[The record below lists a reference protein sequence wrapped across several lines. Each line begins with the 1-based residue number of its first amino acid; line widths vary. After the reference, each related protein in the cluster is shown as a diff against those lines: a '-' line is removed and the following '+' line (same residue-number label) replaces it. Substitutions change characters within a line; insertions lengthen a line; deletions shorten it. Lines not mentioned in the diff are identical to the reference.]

1 MTPNKTSRNTWYV
14 ALFAAAALAATSQV
28 SAQNLP
34 APVSGLEI
42 LDLAGNPIDTATH
55 AYSADFTATT
65 ALSTVTFTF
74 RQDPG
79 FFLLSNVSVTDLTN
93 PSGNLLVNGDFSVGA
108 PTAAGAGV
116 PDWTYFIQTG
126 NTFPQFLGFENGSG
140 FFDGSTQAYDGID
153 QAFGSTAGDLY
164 NVSFDLASD
173 TGGGVYQQTSTN
185 GDTTNTGGNGIDA
198 VVYAGNG
205 LPPVT
210 VPDGFST
217 SLLLLGSV
225 SLLAVFKR
233 RALAKSLS

>member
-1 MTPNKTSRNTWYV
+1 MNMTSHTSRSCFV
-14 ALFAAAALAATSQV
+14 GLIAALAIITANHA
-28 SAQNLP
+28 SAQNLA

-42 LDLAGNPIDTATH
+42 LDLAGGSIDTSTH
-55 AYSADFTATT
+55 AYSADFSATT

-79 FFLLSNVSVTDLTN
+79 FFLLSDVTVTDLTN

-108 PTAAGAGV
+108 PTAPGGGV

-153 QAFGSTAGDLY
+153 QSFATNSGDTY
-164 NVSFDLASD
+164 DVSFDLLST

-185 GDTTNTGGNGIDA
+185 GDTTDTNGNGIDA

-205 LPPVT
+205 LPPTT
-210 VPDGFST
+210 VPDASMTG
-217 SLLLLGSV
+217 LLLAGSV
-225 SLLAVFKR
+225 LALFGMRKQVKAAR
-233 RALAKSLS
+233 